1 MTMRRFDVDRALIGQ
16 QGGRWLIE
24 TPALVVDLD
33 RLEANIAAMATHC
46 RAAGIA
52 LRPHAK
58 THKSV
63 EIARRQIAAG
73 ALGQCCAKLGE
84 AEALAEGGID
94 GLLITSPIVSRAAV
108 ARVVA
113 LNARARDLMLVVD
126 SATSVDDLGE
136 AAAGA
141 GQALKLLVDVDVGLR
156 RTGVAPG
163 VAAVELAARIAAH
176 PALRFVGLQ
185 GYAGH
190 LMHVSG
196 RDERRARSLE
206 ALDQLAATRDL
217 LLQRGL
223 APAIITGGGTGTF
236 DIDPGAGVLTE
247 LQAGSYVFM
256 DREYNDV
263 WRADGAAA
271 PFVTSLSVQTTVI
284 SANAPGLA
292 TTDGGYKA
300 FATDAGPPDILSGA
314 PDGAKYFFFGD
325 EHGGLT
331 LARAE
336 DRIATGAVVVCDA
349 PHCDPTVNLYDAY
362 HVVRGDTL
370 VSLWPIE
377 ARGASR

>member
-1 MTMRRFDVDRALIGQ
+1 MTMRRFDADRALIGQ

-24 TPALVVDLD
+24 TPALVIDLD
-33 RLEANIAAMATHC
+33 RLDANIAAMAAHC

-73 ALGQCCAKLGE
+73 ALRQCCAKLGE

-94 GLLITSPIVSRAAV
+94 GLLITSPIVSRAAI
-108 ARVVA
+108 ARMVA
-113 LNARARDLMLVVD
+113 LNARVADLMLVVD
-126 SATSVDDLGE
+126 SAASVDDLGE
-136 AAAGA
+136 AASAA
-141 GQALKLLVDVDVGLR
+141 GQVLKLLVDVDVGLR

-163 VAAVELAARIAAH
+163 GAAVELAERIAAH
-176 PALRFVGLQ
+176 PALRFAGIQ

-190 LMHVSG
+190 LMHVAG

-217 LLQRGL
+217 LTKAGL
-223 APAIITGGGTGTF
+223 APAIVTGGGT
-236 DIDPGAGVLTE
+236 DPAAGVLTE

-271 PFVTSLSVQTTVI
+271 PFETSLSIQTTVI

-292 TTDGGYKA
+292 TTDAGYKA

-314 PDGAKYFFFGD
+314 PAGAKYFFFGD

-331 LARAE
+331 LAEPE
-336 DRIATGAVVVCDA
+336 DRIAAGAVVVCDA

-370 VSLWPIE
+370 VGLWPIE
-377 ARGASR
+377 ARGATR